1 MKKRNLFLLLLVI
14 LTVLPLTGCKKS
26 PVAVEI
32 DDEKITV
39 ADFENFYYTQ
49 LRFGL
54 NVDSRQEVDRMASDP
69 SMMSIIPPK
78 SLFMDQL
85 IAQKVIYRKAMKDKT
100 LNKKELDT
108 LIELATMQMVSNYY
122 LMTKLKG
129 DIDVSDAEVEQVYNA
144 NKAYFKGAPINTR
157 TIFEIKQKVK
167 MEKFQAKAGERSRV
181 LIDEAKVIR
190 DGFTE
195 YLKEESKKQASE
207 SALPPMQMPNQP
219 APQALPQK

>member
-1 MKKRNLFLLLLVI
+1 MKKRNLFLLLLAI
-14 LTVLPLTGCKKS
+14 LTVLPLAGCKKS

-32 DDEKITV
+32 DNEKITV
-39 ADFENFYYTQ
+39 DDFERYYYTQ

-54 NVDSRQEVDRMASDP
+54 NVDSRQDVDKMANDP
-69 SMMSIIPPK
+69 SMMNIIPPK
-78 SLFMDQL
+78 NLFMDQL
-85 IAQKVIYRKAMKDKT
+85 IAQKVLYKKAMSDKS

-129 DIDVSDAEVEQVYNA
+129 DLEVSDAEVEQVYNA
-144 NKAYFKGAPINTR
+144 NKAYFKGAPINAR
-157 TIFEIKQKVK
+157 TIFEIKQKIK
-167 MEKFQAKAGERSRV
+167 MDKFQAKAGERSRV

-195 YLKEESKKQASE
+195 YMKEEAKKQGSE
-207 SALPPMQMPNQP
+207 AILPPMQIPNQP
-219 APQALPQK
+219 AQQAVPQK